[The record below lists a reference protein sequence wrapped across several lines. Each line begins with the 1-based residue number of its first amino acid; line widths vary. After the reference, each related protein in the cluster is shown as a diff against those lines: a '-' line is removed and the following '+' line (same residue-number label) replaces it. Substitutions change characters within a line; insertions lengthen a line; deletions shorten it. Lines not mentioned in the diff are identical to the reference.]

1 MSIKSKLSII
11 FSIVVSIILILSNT
25 LNYFF
30 TKNLLENDQKHQM
43 DILANEF
50 KISIEQAE
58 IGSKYI
64 EDLIGEKLRY
74 AAMHAKSNLDPK
86 LENVSNEELVK
97 LSQQL
102 GVSHITLFQQDGND
116 IVGKKSSDPTQI
128 ELSTKEWGYWFEAF
142 QQLLNNRQVTIKEGQ
157 KLPNYWAGPF
167 DVSTS
172 DPGSIDKWGYYYDG
186 TTDYIINP
194 YIKDDQLYQ
203 KFIETTSSS
212 SMVNKILAESNTIL
226 DITGFNPKTFGKEAI
241 YTNQN
246 GETFIELR
254 NRPLFFGEN
263 SFEFLEKDIKS
274 VVKAYETGKSIS
286 YVATIDGKKV
296 IKNFVP
302 IQAEN
307 PYVIGLV
314 TDYSVIQNILNKQLI
329 NNMVIS
335 IILLLIVF
343 FGSYFLAG
351 YIVRP
356 LNRILKKVDEVT
368 DGNFGVRIALNR
380 KDELGVL
387 AERVNTMSDSL
398 ASYTKQLKD
407 KNEEIKYL
415 AYYDALTQLP
425 NRNGLHELFNAKI
438 EEARR
443 NNKKLATL
451 FFDLD
456 RFKSVND
463 LFGHTIGDQLLTE
476 VAKRLKGNFIVEHI
490 VTRFGGDEFIIVL
503 FDTDTSQTV
512 QAVEKIIE
520 ILGQPFTLSGNEM
533 YITPSIG
540 VSMYPEDGADI
551 ESLIKN
557 ADIALYRAKEKGR
570 NTYEF
575 FTSDMNIVALKRAQ
589 LEKDLRHALQRGE
602 LELYYQPQVSLKNG
616 KVIGMEALLRWNHP
630 ELGSISPDEFIPL
643 AEESNLIIPIGEW
656 VIKEACL
663 QNKKWQQTVMPNMR
677 VSVNL
682 SAIQFHQQILVKVI
696 EKILQ
701 EVDLE
706 PQFLE
711 IEITE
716 SIAMYNADYVIS
728 KLKKLKQLGVKIS
741 IDDFGTGYSSLSYLK
756 QFTIDTLKIDRSF
769 INDLDNSGIIS
780 TIIAMAKYLNL
791 NVIAEGVETVEQIH
805 FLKKKLCD
813 EVQGYYFSKPLPARE
828 IEEIFSSLN
837 EVAATFASR

>member
-11 FSIVVSIILILSNT
+11 FSSVVSIILIVSSA

-30 TKNLLENDQKHQM
+30 TKDLLENDQKHQM
-43 DILANEF
+43 DLLANEV
-50 KISIEQAE
+50 KISIEQAD

-74 AAMHAKSNLDPK
+74 AAIYAKSNLDPK
-86 LENVSNEELVK
+86 LENISNEELVE

-102 GVSHITLFQQDGND
+102 GVSHITLFQQVGDD

-142 QQLLNNRQVTIKEGQ
+142 QQLLNNQQVTIKEGQ

-212 SMVNKILAESNTIL
+212 SIVNKILAESNMIL

-246 GETFIELR
+246 GERFIELR
-254 NRPLFFGEN
+254 NRPLFFGKN
-263 SFEFLEKDIKS
+263 SFESLEKDIES
-274 VVKAYETGKSIS
+274 VVKAYETGKSVS
-286 YVATIDGKKV
+286 YVATINGKKV

-307 PYVIGLV
+307 PYVTGLV
-314 TDYSVIQNILNKQLI
+314 TDYNVIQNILNKQLI

-335 IILLLIVF
+335 ILLLFMVF

-356 LNRILKKVDEVT
+356 LNKILRCVDEIS

-425 NRNGLHELFNAKI
+425 NRNGLHELFNLKI
-438 EEARR
+438 EESKRD
-443 NNKKLATL
+443 NKKLATL
-451 FFDLD
+451 FLDLD
-456 RFKSVND
+456 RFKPVND
-463 LFGHTIGDQLLTE
+463 LFGHTIGDQLLKE
-476 VAKRLKGNFIVEHI
+476 VAKRLDGHFESNDS
-490 VTRFGGDEFIIVL
+490 VTRFGGDEFILVL
-503 FDTDTSQTV
+503 FDTDYSQTV
-512 QAVEKIIE
+512 KAVERIIE
-520 ILGQPFTLSGNEM
+520 ILGQPFTLEGNEIF
-533 YITPSIG
+533 ITPSIG
-540 VSMYPEDGADI
+540 ISMYPQDGTDI
-551 ESLIKN
+551 ESLIKS
-557 ADIALYRAKEKGR
+557 ADIALYRAKEKGK

-575 FTSDMNIVALKRAQ
+575 FTSDMKTAALKRAQ
-589 LEKDLRHALQRGE
+589 LEKDLHYALQRGE
-602 LELYYQPQVSLKNG
+602 LELYYQPQVSLKSG

-656 VIKEACL
+656 VIREACI
-663 QNKKWQQTVMPNMR
+663 QNKKWQETIMPNMR

-682 SAIQFHQQILVKVI
+682 SAIQFHQHLLVKVI
-696 EKILQ
+696 EQILQ
-701 EVDLE
+701 EIDLD

-728 KLKKLKQLGVKIS
+728 KLKDLKQIGVKIS

-756 QFTIDTLKIDRSF
+756 EFTIDTLKIDRSF

-780 TIIAMAKYLNL
+780 TIITMAKYLNL
-791 NVIAEGVETVEQIH
+791 NVIAEGVETVDQIL
-805 FLKKKLCD
+805 FLKQHLCD

-828 IEEIFSSLN
+828 IEELYSSLN
-837 EVAATFASR
+837 EVAASFTLD